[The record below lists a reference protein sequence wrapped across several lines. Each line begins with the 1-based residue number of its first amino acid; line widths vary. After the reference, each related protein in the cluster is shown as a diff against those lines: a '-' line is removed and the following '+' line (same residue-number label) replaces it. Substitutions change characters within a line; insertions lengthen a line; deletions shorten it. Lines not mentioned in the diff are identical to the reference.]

1 MNTIADGLAQ
11 RVPVSFRRITIDSAS
26 SRMDSRRLAYLKALE
41 IDVWERRDGSAR
53 VSVSPVA
60 AVAASVES
68 APAQPA
74 ASEPVVQAR
83 TLQPP
88 RIEPKVDLPLEDA
101 GVSQLGWEELATAV
115 RSCTKCPLHATRTN
129 GVFGVG
135 NRSARWMIIGEA
147 PGMDEDRQGEPFVGR
162 AGQLLN
168 SMLKAVGLAREQV
181 FIANILKS
189 RPPNNRDPKPEEVR
203 ACIPYLY
210 RQIELVNP
218 TLILCVGR
226 IAAQTLLE
234 VDTPI
239 GKLRG
244 VVHKIAANRPM
255 VVTYHPAYL
264 LRSPVEKRK
273 SWADLLLAMR
283 TFETL
288 QSGATA

>member
-1 MNTIADGLAQ
+1 
-11 RVPVSFRRITIDSAS
+11 
-26 SRMDSRRLAYLKALE
+26 MDSRRLAYLKALE

-53 VSVSPVA
+53 ASVAQAATVA
-60 AVAASVES
+60 APVES
-68 APAQPA
+68 APAVRSAPEPA
-74 ASEPVVQAR
+74 VQGR
-83 TLQPP
+83 IIQSPP
-88 RIEPKVDLPLEDA
+88 LNEPKIDLPVDDA
-101 GVSQLGWEELATAV
+101 AVSQLGWEELATAV

-218 TLILCVGR
+218 ALILCVGR

-283 TFETL
+283 TFETS

>member
-1 MNTIADGLAQ
+1 
-11 RVPVSFRRITIDSAS
+11 
-26 SRMDSRRLAYLKALE
+26 MDSRRLAYLKALE

-53 VSVSPVA
+53 APVTQTDTAATVVPIRATVEPAVQVRAEAPAMARATPVPSIVTGAVSDD
-60 AVAASVES
+60 ASV
-68 APAQPA
+68 AN
-74 ASEPVVQAR
+74 
-83 TLQPP
+83 
-88 RIEPKVDLPLEDA
+88 
-101 GVSQLGWEELATAV
+101 LGWDELATAV

-135 NRSARWMIIGEA
+135 DRQARWLIVGEA
-147 PGMDEDRQGEPFVGR
+147 PGADEDRQGEPFVGR

-226 IAAQTLLE
+226 IAAQTLLD
-234 VDTPI
+234 V
-239 GKLRG
+239 
-244 VVHKIAANRPM
+244 
-255 VVTYHPAYL
+255 
-264 LRSPVEKRK
+264 
-273 SWADLLLAMR
+273 
-283 TFETL
+283 
-288 QSGATA
+288 

>member
-1 MNTIADGLAQ
+1 
-11 RVPVSFRRITIDSAS
+11 
-26 SRMDSRRLAYLKALE
+26 MDPRRLAYLKALE

-53 VSVSPVA
+53 APVAEAEAAPSRVAEVSPIRATAEPAVEVMATARATPAPSIETSAVPVA
-60 AVAASVES
+60 
-68 APAQPA
+68 
-74 ASEPVVQAR
+74 PVS
-83 TLQPP
+83 
-88 RIEPKVDLPLEDA
+88 EDA
-101 GVSQLGWEELATAV
+101 TVASLDWEELATAV

-135 NRSARWMIIGEA
+135 DRRARWLIIGEA
-147 PGMDEDRQGEPFVGR
+147 PGAEEDKQGEPFVGR

-168 SMLKAVGLAREQV
+168 AMLKAVGLSREQV

-189 RPPNNRDPKPEEVR
+189 RPPNNRDPKPDEVR

-218 TLILCVGR
+218 ALILCVGR

-244 VVHKIAANRPM
+244 TVHRIASNRPM

-283 TFETL
+283 TYETS

>member
-1 MNTIADGLAQ
+1 
-11 RVPVSFRRITIDSAS
+11 
-26 SRMDSRRLAYLKALE
+26 MDSRRLAYLKALE

-53 VSVSPVA
+53 PAVVQEA
-60 AVAASVES
+60 AVAAPVAS
-68 APAQPA
+68 APALRAVPEPA
-74 ASEPVVQAR
+74 VE
-83 TLQPP
+83 P
-88 RIEPKVDLPLEDA
+88 RIVVPGPEVVVPGDDA
-101 GVSQLGWEELATAV
+101 GVSTLGWDELATAV
-115 RSCTKCPLHATRTN
+115 LSCTKCPLHATRTN

-147 PGMDEDRQGEPFVGR
+147 PGADEDRQGEPFVGR

-218 TLILCVGR
+218 ALILCVGR
-226 IAAQTLLE
+226 IAAQTLLD

-244 VVHKIAANRPM
+244 VVHRIATNRPM

>member
-1 MNTIADGLAQ
+1 
-11 RVPVSFRRITIDSAS
+11 
-26 SRMDSRRLAYLKALE
+26 MDSRRLAYLKALD
-41 IDVWERRDGSAR
+41 IDVWERRDPSAR
-53 VSVSPVA
+53 ASA
-60 AVAASVES
+60 AQPS
-68 APAQPA
+68 AQPSAQADAQPA
-74 ASEPVVQAR
+74 VRVEAAPAPMAPVIPIRTEPAVQAR
-83 TLQPP
+83 VVQSPGIDT
-88 RIEPKVDLPLEDA
+88 KVDLADA
-101 GVSQLGWEELATAV
+101 DASVANLGWDELATAV

-135 NRSARWMIIGEA
+135 DRRARWMIIGEA
-147 PGMDEDRQGEPFVGR
+147 PGADEDKQGEPFVGR
-162 AGQLLN
+162 AGMLLN
-168 SMLKAVGLAREQV
+168 AMLKAVGLGREQV

-218 TLILCVGR
+218 ALILCVGR

-244 VVHKIAANRPM
+244 AVHRIAGNRPM

>member
-1 MNTIADGLAQ
+1 
-11 RVPVSFRRITIDSAS
+11 
-26 SRMDSRRLAYLKALE
+26 MDSRRLAYLNALD

-53 VSVSPVA
+53 VAVPQAEPVA
-60 AVAASVES
+60 VPEATLEVTVATQPTAPRVIAEPASPAMVAVPIKGPVKGPVKEPVLTS
-68 APAQPA
+68 PA
-74 ASEPVVQAR
+74 A
-83 TLQPP
+83 
-88 RIEPKVDLPLEDA
+88 DG
-101 GVSQLGWEELATAV
+101 GVANTAKMGWDELATAV
-115 RSCTKCPLHATRTN
+115 QSCTKCPLHATRTK

-135 NRSARWMIIGEA
+135 DRAARWLIIGEA
-147 PGMDEDRQGEPFVGR
+147 PGADEDRQGEPFVGR

-168 SMLKAVGLAREQV
+168 SMLKAIGLAREQV

-189 RPPNNRDPKPEEVR
+189 RPPNNRDPKPEEVH

-226 IAAQTLLE
+226 IAAQTLLA

-244 VVHKIAANRPM
+244 TVHRIVNNRPM

-273 SWADLLLAMR
+273 SWADLLLAMH
-283 TFETL
+283 TFEAL
-288 QSGATA
+288 QSGAV

>member
-1 MNTIADGLAQ
+1 
-11 RVPVSFRRITIDSAS
+11 
-26 SRMDSRRLAYLKALE
+26 MDSRRLAYLKALE
-41 IDVWERRDGSAR
+41 IDVWERRDGSACP
-53 VSVSPVA
+53 PVPQA
-60 AVAASVES
+60 ETVVAS
-68 APAQPA
+68 APALRVAPEPA
-74 ASEPVVQAR
+74 PTIQA
-83 TLQPP
+83 PP
-88 RIEPKVDLPLEDA
+88 AIEPKVVVPED
-101 GVSQLGWEELATAV
+101 GVVSKLGWEELATAV

-135 NRSARWMIIGEA
+135 NRRARWMIIGEA
-147 PGMDEDRQGEPFVGR
+147 PGADEDRQGEPFVGR

-168 SMLKAVGLAREQV
+168 SMLKAIGLAREQV

-218 TLILCVGR
+218 GLILCVGR
-226 IAAQTLLE
+226 IAAQTLLD
-234 VDTPI
+234 VDAPI

-244 VVHKIAANRPM
+244 VVHKIASNRPM

>member
-1 MNTIADGLAQ
+1 
-11 RVPVSFRRITIDSAS
+11 
-26 SRMDSRRLAYLKALE
+26 MDSRHLAYLKALE

-53 VSVSPVA
+53 TAVPQAEEAAPVQ
-60 AVAASVES
+60 VASVPPVRAMPEPAVR
-68 APAQPA
+68 APIVEVKALPLGDHPA
-74 ASEPVVQAR
+74 ADVPDYASVAN
-83 TLQPP
+83 
-88 RIEPKVDLPLEDA
+88 
-101 GVSQLGWEELATAV
+101 LGWEELATAV

-135 NRSARWMIIGEA
+135 DRRARWLIIGEA
-147 PGMDEDRQGEPFVGR
+147 PGADEDRQGEPFVGR

-189 RPPNNRDPKPEEVR
+189 RPPHNRDPKPEEVR

-226 IAAQTLLE
+226 IAAQTLLA

-244 VVHKIAANRPM
+244 TVHRIGGVAGSRPM

>member
-1 MNTIADGLAQ
+1 
-11 RVPVSFRRITIDSAS
+11 
-26 SRMDSRRLAYLKALE
+26 MDSRRLAYLKALD

-53 VSVSPVA
+53 APVA
-60 AVAASVES
+60 QPESVAAPAAELASPHRTAELPVAMATAPAEPGGASAVA
-68 APAQPA
+68 QM
-74 ASEPVVQAR
+74 
-83 TLQPP
+83 
-88 RIEPKVDLPLEDA
+88 D
-101 GVSQLGWEELATAV
+101 WEELATAV

-129 GVFGVG
+129 SVFGVG
-135 NRSARWMIIGEA
+135 DRRARWLIIGEA
-147 PGMDEDRQGEPFVGR
+147 PGAEEDKQGEPFVGR

-168 SMLKAVGLAREQV
+168 SMLKAIGLAREQV

-203 ACIPYLY
+203 ACIPYLF

-218 TLILCVGR
+218 AVILCVGR

-244 VVHKIAANRPM
+244 AVHRIAANRPM
-255 VVTYHPAYL
+255 IVTYHPAYL

-283 TFETL
+283 TYEAL
-288 QSGATA
+288 QGGAPA